1 MYSTHDDGKSVVA
14 ERFTRTLKKKINKCM
29 TSVSKNLYIDKFD
42 DRVTEYN
49 IHIIKMKSSDVKS
62 NTYIDSSKD
71 TNDKNPKFKIDDTVS
86 ISKYKI
92 VFTKD

>member
-1 MYSTHDDGKSVVA
+1 MMMENLLLA

-29 TSVSKNLYIDKFD
+29 TSVPKNPYIDKFD
-42 DRVTEYN
+42 DRVNEYN

-62 NTYIDSSKD
+62 NTYIHSSKD
-71 TNDKNPKFKIDDTVS
+71 TNDKNPKLKIDDTVR

-92 VFTKD
+92 VFTKG